1 MAALGGTYD
10 WVAAPLLAGAALLFL
25 AAGARIF
32 ADPDTR
38 ALDLTIVLALLWLL
52 IQLTPLPPQ
61 LVAALS
67 PGAARLQ
74 DTIALVP
81 YGSWRPL
88 SIRPAATRDALALL
102 AAAAL
107 VFWTAREAYASAGR
121 RRLVIAL
128 AWMSA
133 VVALVALVQHVTA
146 PKTIYWL
153 WIPRDPR
160 AAPWGPFVNPNH
172 LAGWLVMGLSLLGA
186 YLDQRVRS
194 IRTQPSLGGV
204 RGVLVAVL
212 SRGYVDLFCCA
223 GLMLGVLALTLSR
236 SGLVALGVAA
246 LVMATLSGR
255 RRGRA
260 VAAAA
265 MVVSGAGAVAIWLN
279 ADQAVGELSAV
290 AQSQGNRLLIWRET
304 LPIIGDFA
312 VAGTGAG
319 TFPDA
324 MLQYQRTSTFM
335 LFNHAHNEYLNVLAE
350 GGTVL
355 LVLLVLFV
363 VVLLR
368 VAARRFAS
376 DGSTPHWS
384 RIGALAGLSGIAAQS
399 VWEFPLR
406 TPANLLLAALCV
418 ALIALPTRRPAAA
431 Q

>member
-1 MAALGGTYD
+1 M
-10 WVAAPLLAGAALLFL
+10 
-25 AAGARIF
+25 
-32 ADPDTR
+32 
-38 ALDLTIVLALLWLL
+38 WLL

-61 LVAALS
+61 LAAALA
-67 PGAARLQ
+67 PGASRLQ

-88 SIRPAATRDALALL
+88 SIRPAATRDALAIL

-107 VFWTAREAYASAGR
+107 LFWTAREAYASAGR
-121 RRLVIAL
+121 RRLVVAL

-133 VVALVALVQHVTA
+133 AVALVALVQHVTA

-153 WIPRDPR
+153 WTPRDPR

-172 LAGWLVMGLSLLGA
+172 LAGWLVMAVSLLGA
-186 YLDQRVRS
+186 YLDNRVRS
-194 IRTQPSLGGV
+194 ARTQTSLGGV

-223 GLMLGVLALTLSR
+223 GLMITVLALTLSR

-246 LVMATLSGR
+246 MMIAALSGR

-265 MVVSGAGAVAIWLN
+265 IVVSGAIAVAIWLN
-279 ADQAVGELSAV
+279 TDQAVTELSAV
-290 AQSQGNRLLIWRET
+290 TQSQGNRVIIWRET
-304 LPIIGDFA
+304 LPIIRDF
-312 VAGTGAG
+312 VIAGTGAG

-335 LFNHAHNEYLNVLAE
+335 LFNHAHNEYLNVAAE
-350 GGTVL
+350 GGAVL
-355 LVLLVLFV
+355 LLLLGLFIA
-363 VVLLR
+363 LLLQ
-368 VAARRFAS
+368 VAARRFTS
-376 DGSTPHWS
+376 DGTPHWS

-406 TPANLLLAALCV
+406 TPANLLLAALLV
-418 ALIALPTRRPAAA
+418 ALVALPSRRSAA